1 MINNW
6 QRIVREQ
13 YNQSN
18 EGLTFFEEIRVAF
31 KLSEFKFAIIV

>member
-6 QRIVREQ
+6 RRIVREQ

-18 EGLTFFEEIRVAF
+18 EGLTFFEEIRVAS
-31 KLSEFKFAIIV
+31 KLSEFKFAID

>member
-6 QRIVREQ
+6 RRIVREQ

-18 EGLTFFEEIRVAF
+18 EGLTFLEEIGVAF
-31 KLSEFKFAIIV
+31 KLSDFQFAID